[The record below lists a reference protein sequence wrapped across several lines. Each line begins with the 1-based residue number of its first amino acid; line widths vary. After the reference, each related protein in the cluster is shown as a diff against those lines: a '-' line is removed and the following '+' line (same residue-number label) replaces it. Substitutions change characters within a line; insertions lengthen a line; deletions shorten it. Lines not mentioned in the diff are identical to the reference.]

1 MGETAEEQAE
11 MPAEGPAPLP
21 VEEADLKAALV
32 MGVLFVGSILVAMLF
47 AQTFVAQD
55 VPPVFE
61 DTQDPT
67 NSLLYLGIVVVF
79 TVVILAIAK
88 LGFKKIIQWVIL
100 GAVFFTIV
108 YVLEPLLGAYLPTL
122 AQAGPAGMAWSSW
135 ISLAIAVGLTTAL
148 YVYPEWYVVD
158 ATGVTVAAGATG
170 IFGFSFGLFPALV
183 LLVGFALYDFIA
195 VYRTKHMLDLADNVM
210 ELRLPIMLVVPKS
223 ADYSFLQGDRL
234 TPGPGG
240 ATVDKPPWEVTRDV
254 QTGQLDTSRDAL
266 FMGLGDIVIPGVLVV
281 SAFMFLDPTVASSVF
296 GLTPNLFVAL
306 ATLVGATVGFFFL
319 MRGVLKGTA
328 HAGLPALNGGA
339 LVFFL
344 AATLWLYGVDPLIPV
359 F

>member
-1 MGETAEEQAE
+1 MGETAEE
-11 MPAEGPAPLP
+11 PAEASAEAPAPLP
-21 VEEADLKAALV
+21 VEEADVKAAII

-61 DTQDPT
+61 DQQDPT
-67 NSLLYLGIVVVF
+67 NSLLYLGIVVIF
-79 TVVILAIAK
+79 TIAILVIAK
-88 LGFKKIIQWVIL
+88 LGLKKVIQWIIL
-100 GAVFFTIV
+100 GAVFFTII
-108 YVLEPLLGAYLPTL
+108 YVLDPLLGAYVSPLT
-122 AQAGPAGMAWSSW
+122 QAGPLGVAWSSW
-135 ISLAIAVGLTTAL
+135 VSLAIAVALTTAL

-210 ELRLPIMLVVPKS
+210 ELRLPIMLVIPKT

-234 TPGPGG
+234 NPGPGG
-240 ATVDKPPWEVTRDV
+240 TTVDKPPWEVTRDLAADD
-254 QTGQLDTSRDAL
+254 LDRGRDAL

-281 SAFMFLDPTVASSVF
+281 SSFMFLDPTVAAPVL
-296 GLTPNLFVAL
+296 GLAPNLFVAL
-306 ATLVGATVGFFFL
+306 ATLVGATIGFGFL

-339 LVFFL
+339 LLFFL
-344 AATLWLYGVDPLIPV
+344 ATTLWLYGMDPLIPV